1 MNRKEGWWRD
11 EEGEKVQ
18 PQRSCFHANIVVNP
32 KGKRE
37 ELPGTLASQHPQAGS
52 DI

>member
-18 PQRSCFHANIVVNP
+18 PQRSCFHANVVVNP

-37 ELPGTLASQHPQAGS
+37 ELPGTLASQHPQAGF